1 MTCPDRNELI
11 EYREREASER
21 RAGELRE
28 HVAGCPAC
36 QARLDALT
44 RLIDD
49 LRAPVA
55 VPGPHAVAHM
65 MRRLAAPARPPR
77 RAWPPLAAFAT
88 AALAALAL
96 MIVRPWR
103 SDDGTFTPRGGGPAL
118 APGHVTAEAIARE
131 VGTTLFTLAGPD
143 SRAEP
148 PLTLAGP
155 DGRAEPLAAGARV
168 APATAYVVGYR
179 NLSRAVA
186 LHALVFAV
194 DAAHDVHWLYPAY
207 TRADDDPEAIAL
219 PPTDTTRLLAET
231 VVLDGVPPGPLHVI
245 TIIGTDRLRVS
256 AIEPLRGDQL
266 AASALQRRFPSAAI
280 TEQLLEV
287 SP

>member
-1 MTCPDRNELI
+1 MTCPDRTELI
-11 EYREREASER
+11 AYRERELSER
-21 RAGELRE
+21 RAGELHD

-36 QARLDALT
+36 RARLDALA
-44 RLIDD
+44 RLVDD

-55 VPGPHAVAHM
+55 APGPHAVAHVM
-65 MRRLAAPARPPR
+65 HRLDAPARPPR

-88 AALAALAL
+88 AAVAAVAL
-96 MIVRPWR
+96 VIVGPWR

-118 APGHVTAEAIARE
+118 APGRVTAEAIARE
-131 VGTTLFTLAGPD
+131 VGTTLFTLAG
-143 SRAEP
+143 SH
-148 PLTLAGP
+148 
-155 DGRAEPLAAGARV
+155 GRAEPLAAAARV
-168 APATAYVVGYR
+168 TPATAYVLGYR

-186 LHALVFAV
+186 LYALVFAV
-194 DAAHDVHWLYPAY
+194 DAAHGVHWLYPAY
-207 TRADDDPEAIAL
+207 TRADDDPAAIAL
-219 PPTDTTRLLAET
+219 PPSDTTRLLPET

-245 TIIGTDRLRVS
+245 AIIGADRLRVS

-266 AASALQRRFPSAAI
+266 TALALQRRFPTAAI

>member
-11 EYREREASER
+11 EYRERELSER
-21 RAGELRE
+21 RAGELRD
-28 HVAGCPAC
+28 HAAGCPAC
-36 QARLDALT
+36 RARLDALT
-44 RLIDD
+44 RLVGD

-55 VPGPHAVAHM
+55 APGPHAVARM
-65 MRRLAAPARPPR
+65 MRRLDAPARPPR

-88 AALAALAL
+88 AAVAALAL
-96 MIVRPWR
+96 VIVRPWR
-103 SDDGTFTPRGGGPAL
+103 LDDGTFTARGGGPAL

-131 VGTTLFTLAGPD
+131 AGTALFTLTG
-143 SRAEP
+143 SH
-148 PLTLAGP
+148 
-155 DGRAEPLAAGARV
+155 GRAVPLAAGARV
-168 APATAYVVGYR
+168 APATAYVAGYR
-179 NLSRAVA
+179 NLSRAVP
-186 LHALVFAV
+186 LYALVFAV
-194 DAAHDVHWLYPAY
+194 DAARDVHWLYPAY
-207 TRADDDPEAIAL
+207 TRADDDPAAIAL

-245 TIIGTDRLRVS
+245 AIIGADRLRVS

-266 AASALQRRFPSAAI
+266 AAPALQRRFPSAAI